1 MMRISLLSAP
11 GPGHR
16 HLFPFDSK
24 GGTVHIIGTHR
35 RLQPIYARAAVIVA
49 VVAATLVA
57 LVGTAHAIAWGGPTM

>member
-16 HLFPFDSK
+16 DLFPSDSK

-35 RLQPIYARAAVIVA
+35 RLRPIYARAAVIVA
-49 VVAATLVA
+49 VVAATLAA
-57 LVGTAHAIAWGGPTM
+57 LVATAHAIAWGGPTM